1 MTSEDPRGD
10 LTREYYE
17 AVRDCT
23 PEDCGDCIL
32 RPATNRAC
40 YTVDVDPGKEAR
52 MILGLMDERD
62 ALRARVAEL
71 EAENARII
79 QEWAISEAAARGGA
93 PRPDTEL
100 RGIFAERDRLREAL
114 ERIQTMTVLEWQ
126 GTARGCY
133 IIAGKVKNQPP
144 DLTAGEFNRGE

>member
-1 MTSEDPRGD
+1 MMD

-79 QEWAISEAAARGGA
+79 RALLRDIAAVLP
-93 PRPDTEL
+93 PRP
-100 RGIFAERDRLREAL
+100 RCGAGGGERPHHTGVGD
-114 ERIQTMTVLEWQ
+114 I
-126 GTARGCY
+126 
-133 IIAGKVKNQPP
+133 
-144 DLTAGEFNRGE
+144 

>member
-1 MTSEDPRGD
+1 MMD

-52 MILGLMDERD
+52 G
-62 ALRARVAEL
+62 
-71 EAENARII
+71 
-79 QEWAISEAAARGGA
+79 
-93 PRPDTEL
+93 
-100 RGIFAERDRLREAL
+100 
-114 ERIQTMTVLEWQ
+114 
-126 GTARGCY
+126 
-133 IIAGKVKNQPP
+133 
-144 DLTAGEFNRGE
+144 

>member
-1 MTSEDPRGD
+1 MMD

-93 PRPDTEL
+93 TH
-100 RGIFAERDRLREAL
+100 L
-114 ERIQTMTVLEWQ
+114 EGKAISATGRTGQLTVPG
-126 GTARGCY
+126 GT
-133 IIAGKVKNQPP
+133 
-144 DLTAGEFNRGE
+144 

>member
-1 MTSEDPRGD
+1 MMD

-62 ALRARVAEL
+62 ALRLMRAGRMPREVSIPHSKEQRAMKKTSKTTEKYTVT
-71 EAENARII
+71 NAYG
-79 QEWAISEAAARGGA
+79 ISGESNHRTPEAALKAASKREGEGWIVVDQDGNQWGSNGPDAVIVAR
-93 PRPDTEL
+93 
-100 RGIFAERDRLREAL
+100 AESR
-114 ERIQTMTVLEWQ
+114 
-126 GTARGCY
+126 
-133 IIAGKVKNQPP
+133 
-144 DLTAGEFNRGE
+144 

>member
-1 MTSEDPRGD
+1 MMD

-93 PRPDTEL
+93 PLEGVAGQHNSEA
-100 RGIFAERDRLREAL
+100 GITLPVNYTIDNLGSVSDMHAEVDRIVRSLA
-114 ERIQTMTVLEWQ
+114 
-126 GTARGCY
+126 
-133 IIAGKVKNQPP
+133 
-144 DLTAGEFNRGE
+144 

>member
-1 MTSEDPRGD
+1 MMD

-79 QEWAISEAAARGGA
+79 QDCTRMAGDCAGLLHHS
-93 PRPDTEL
+93 
-100 RGIFAERDRLREAL
+100 
-114 ERIQTMTVLEWQ
+114 WQ
-126 GTARGCY
+126 GPGAAMRPTTNASDRQG
-133 IIAGKVKNQPP
+133 
-144 DLTAGEFNRGE
+144 NRRCAHRR

>member
-1 MTSEDPRGD
+1 MMD

-79 QEWAISEAAARGGA
+79 QRCWTRSEEAARLARW
-93 PRPDTEL
+93 PRP
-100 RGIFAERDRLREAL
+100 RG
-114 ERIQTMTVLEWQ
+114 
-126 GTARGCY
+126 ARQY
-133 IIAGKVKNQPP
+133 
-144 DLTAGEFNRGE
+144 

>member
-1 MTSEDPRGD
+1 MGAR
-10 LTREYYE
+10 R
-17 AVRDCT
+17 VCT
-23 PEDCGDCIL
+23 VEDCGDCIL

-93 PRPDTEL
+93 PRPDTESS
-100 RGIFAERDRLREAL
+100 RS
-114 ERIQTMTVLEWQ
+114 
-126 GTARGCY
+126 ARKTSTRSTWKGC
-133 IIAGKVKNQPP
+133 P
-144 DLTAGEFNRGE
+144 